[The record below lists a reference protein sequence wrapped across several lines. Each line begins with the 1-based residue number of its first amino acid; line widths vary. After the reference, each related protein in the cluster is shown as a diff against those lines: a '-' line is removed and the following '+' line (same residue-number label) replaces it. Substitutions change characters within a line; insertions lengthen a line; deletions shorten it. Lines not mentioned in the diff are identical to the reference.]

1 MADEPKT
8 VTIWDGAITY
18 ERPEYD
24 AETKALLVA
33 IETGLAEF
41 GRHKDTLLAILR
53 DGYERGIK
61 SAPVDADGTKPMPF
75 DADRAWSLNL
85 EGLAHQYFHRERVK
99 QKVTTPA
106 DRQARLR
113 AIAKV
118 LERARDMI
126 GEASQSDVG
135 DDLISGWW
143 EGSSEYAEAEGRFVD
158 LLYIEREFEK
168 VVTSLAALET
178 AAICAADGVPTRR
191 GRPKGTA
198 IMPRDYI
205 EALAA
210 VYRDKTGSK
219 PGAGDGPFAKFV
231 MEFLTALGRRNIE
244 YETVIDAI
252 KDARRWALKR
262 PAATKWGA
270 SPFDEEFDEE
280 E

>member
-8 VTIWDGAITY
+8 VTIWDGAITH

-41 GRHKDTLLAILR
+41 GRHKDALLAILR
-53 DGYERGIK
+53 DGYEHGLK
-61 SAPVDADGTKPMPF
+61 SALVDAGGAKSMPF
-75 DADRAWSLNL
+75 DEDSAWRLHL
-85 EGLAHQYFHRERVK
+85 EGLAHQYFHREWVK
-99 QKVTTPA
+99 QEVTKPA
-106 DRQARLR
+106 DRQAQLR
-113 AIAKV
+113 EIAKV
-118 LERARDMI
+118 LERTRDMI
-126 GEASQSDVG
+126 SEVMQSDVG
-135 DDLISGWW
+135 NDLISGWW
-143 EGSSEYAEAEGRFVD
+143 EGTSEYAEAEGRFVD
-158 LLYIEREFEK
+158 LLYIQREFEK

-178 AAICAADGVPTRR
+178 AATRAADGVSTRP

-210 VYRDKTGSK
+210 VYRKTTGSR

-231 MEFLTALGRRNIE
+231 MEFLTALGRHNIQ
-244 YETVIDAI
+244 YASLIDAI

-262 PAATKWGA
+262 PAATKWGP
-270 SPFDEEFDEE
+270 SPFDEEFDEQE
-280 E
+280 